1 MQRIEQNPNF
11 KRLIKFVLNNPH
23 LFDEKVV
30 RFADEQKTAS
40 KLFYKKTIK
49 AIIES
54 YLFEGRTQIYL
65 AKKYKVSKTLIH
77 QILYRKIYKQFD
89 VEEEIP
95 NYWELLNERAKK
107 VKT

>member
-1 MQRIEQNPNF
+1 MQRIEQNPQF

-23 LFDEKVV
+23 LLDEKVV
-30 RFADEQKTAS
+30 RFADGQKTAS

-49 AIIES
+49 AIIKS
-54 YLFEGRTQIYL
+54 YLFKGRTQLYL
-65 AKKYKVSKTLIH
+65 AKKYGVSKSLIH
-77 QILYRKIYKQFD
+77 QILYRKVYKQFD

-107 VKT
+107 VRA